1 MVIFVLGA
9 MEADKPKSHRLIKPQ
24 AAKWEGRYWK
34 NFSYREF
41 IQQQKES
48 IHRRSQ
54 QIRKPLEENIWIN
67 NTQLHLMQLE
77 ICKVHSN
84 NLHKYS

>member
-1 MVIFVLGA
+1 MWHICIISGHECSIALEHSSGNKEQATRMVIFVLGA

-24 AAKWEGRYWK
+24 AAKREGRYWK

-48 IHRRSQ
+48 IHEEVN
-54 QIRKPLEENIWIN
+54 KLE
-67 NTQLHLMQLE
+67 
-77 ICKVHSN
+77 
-84 NLHKYS
+84 NL

>member
-1 MVIFVLGA
+1 

-48 IHRRSQ
+48 IH
-54 QIRKPLEENIWIN
+54 EEVNK
-67 NTQLHLMQLE
+67 LG
-77 ICKVHSN
+77 
-84 NLHKYS
+84 NL

>member
-9 MEADKPKSHRLIKPQ
+9 VEAYKPKSHHLIKPQ

-34 NFSYREF
+34 NISYREF

-48 IHRRSQ
+48 IHEEVN
-54 QIRKPLEENIWIN
+54 KLE
-67 NTQLHLMQLE
+67 
-77 ICKVHSN
+77 
-84 NLHKYS
+84 NL